1 MGLYK
6 EIEKQNGVITN
17 YHRIVSMNIITNIQN
32 LIEVASYTSK
42 AKREEE
48 AIAIQEGNEHN
59 VYIDTLY
66 IAAPYEQNMTIESAY
81 GWLKKQEMF
90 KDAVDDLQ

>member
-6 EIEKQNGVITN
+6 EIEKQNGVITK

-42 AKREEE
+42 EKREQE
-48 AIAIQEGNEHN
+48 AIAIRDGIEHD
-59 VYIDTLY
+59 VYIDTIYLS
-66 IAAPYEQNMTIESAY
+66 APYEQDMTIERAY
-81 GWLKKQEMF
+81 DWLKTNEMF
-90 KDAVDDLQ
+90 EDAIDN